1 MLIYEHFMHVSA
13 AAVASVAE
21 AFVVRNSAKA
31 APVAMRISDLIVFT
45 IVIVNLKYLEDKY
58 HKS

>member
-1 MLIYEHFMHVSA
+1 VLFVLA
-13 AAVASVAE
+13 AASVAE

-31 APVAMRISDLIVFT
+31 APVAMRISDLIVFIIIT
-45 IVIVNLKYLEDKY
+45 LNLKYLEDEY